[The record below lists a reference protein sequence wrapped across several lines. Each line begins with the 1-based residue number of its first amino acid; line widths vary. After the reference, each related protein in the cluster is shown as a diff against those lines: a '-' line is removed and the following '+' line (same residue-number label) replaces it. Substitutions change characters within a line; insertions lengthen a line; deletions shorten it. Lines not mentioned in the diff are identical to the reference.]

1 MYKKVALVASAILTL
16 ERPPA
21 AIAILAGV
29 CENNAIDYKFFDIN
43 LYLFYHFGRDRWEQI
58 GSSAIELEEIC
69 QADPE
74 LKIQIDQ
81 ALDRI
86 TDEILEYAPDL
97 VAISSFS
104 ALQISWTRMLL
115 RKLREKST
123 VTVIAGGPGI
133 IYEQQP
139 NKSAGK
145 ILAEQ
150 NLVDYYVLGEG
161 DQVFHE
167 FLNGIVSLGVNHKLD
182 KHETWVP
189 QLDNL
194 DSLTLPTYKKLN
206 INSYKSFLNESATQ
220 IPITGS
226 RGCVRRCTFCDVGNI
241 WKKFR
246 FRSASSIVNE
256 IEMHY
261 NEVGCL
267 NYFFTDSLINGSIKQ
282 FIDVMKYLVEL
293 QDKIPDFKKLSYSGQ
308 FIIRPKSQHPEY
320 LFELLQKSGCDHLE
334 IGIESGSERV
344 RDHMGKK
351 FSNEDI
357 DYHFEMCDKYGIKN
371 YILMFTSYPTETIE
385 DHNET
390 IEFYIKNQKYLINN
404 TIIGTNLNSPVVI
417 YKNTPLD
424 SMRSDL
430 GIEIT
435 DMQYENTNNW
445 VSNKNPDL
453 TLKERWRRYLEL
465 IKLTSA
471 LRYKRATLDLNILNQ
486 NIQDLTT
493 TINKL
498 IEEPRT

>member
-29 CENNAIDYKFFDIN
+29 CEKNAVDYKFFDIN

-58 GSSAIELEEIC
+58 GSSFIELEEIC
-69 QADPE
+69 QTDPE

-81 ALDRI
+81 ALDYI
-86 TDEILEYAPDL
+86 TNEILEYTPDL

-104 ALQISWTRMLL
+104 ALQISWTQMLL

-167 FLNGIVSLGVNHKLD
+167 FLNGIINLGVNHKLD
-182 KHETWVP
+182 KYETWVP

-206 INSYKSFLNESATQ
+206 INSYKSFLNESE

-246 FRSASSIVNE
+246 FRSASSVVSE
-256 IEMHY
+256 IEKH
-261 NEVGCL
+261 
-267 NYFFTDSLINGSIKQ
+267 
-282 FIDVMKYLVEL
+282 
-293 QDKIPDFKKLSYSGQ
+293 
-308 FIIRPKSQHPEY
+308 
-320 LFELLQKSGCDHLE
+320 
-334 IGIESGSERV
+334 
-344 RDHMGKK
+344 
-351 FSNEDI
+351 
-357 DYHFEMCDKYGIKN
+357 
-371 YILMFTSYPTETIE
+371 
-385 DHNET
+385 
-390 IEFYIKNQKYLINN
+390 
-404 TIIGTNLNSPVVI
+404 
-417 YKNTPLD
+417 
-424 SMRSDL
+424 
-430 GIEIT
+430 
-435 DMQYENTNNW
+435 
-445 VSNKNPDL
+445 
-453 TLKERWRRYLEL
+453 
-465 IKLTSA
+465 
-471 LRYKRATLDLNILNQ
+471 
-486 NIQDLTT
+486 
-493 TINKL
+493 
-498 IEEPRT
+498 